1 MAAVPGSWAMV
12 ALFALV
18 TAFLLGL
25 VELLRRSRK
34 EVLVSQAVLDNARKE
49 SQETSQALQQA
60 LRAARMGHWTWDIP
74 TGKVNWSDNLEEI
87 HGVPRGAFKG
97 KFESFED
104 LVHPDD
110 IAEVRAAIA
119 GTLRDGKDYDI
130 EFRVLPPGGR
140 EIWIRG
146 LGHAIFEKG
155 VAVRM
160 TGLGMD
166 ITERKARDADRRLLA
181 AIVDSTD
188 DAIVSKDLTGRILS
202 WNRSAERMFGYSADE
217 VVGRS
222 IAMLMPPQ
230 GADDYLSIINRIRNG
245 SRVEHY
251 ETFRRHKD
259 GRILEVSLTVSPV
272 HDDKGKVIAAS
283 KIARDITA
291 MRAAEREKERI
302 RDLYLGILGHDLRN
316 PLNTIAASLYT
327 LERRVPPELQHIFPR
342 ISRSAQRMSR
352 MIDQLLDFTRA
363 RLGEGLRIEP
373 RPSNLREICA
383 AAVEELETQYP
394 GRIRFSADEDLSSD
408 WDADRIQQIVSNL
421 VVNALDYGSQ
431 DQPVDVRLERENGS
445 ARIVVSNEGPE
456 IPESLRPAIFEPFR
470 RGTGDEQRARRGLG
484 LGLFITREIVRAHQ
498 GSIELQ
504 SGEGRTTFV
513 LRLPIAAA
521 RKAAG

>member
-1 MAAVPGSWAMV
+1 MAVLPGSWATMV
-12 ALFALV
+12 LFALV

-25 VELLRRSRK
+25 VELLRRSRR
-34 EVLVSQAVLDNARKE
+34 ELMASQAVLENARKE
-49 SQETSQALQQA
+49 AQETAQALQQA
-60 LRAARMGHWTWDIP
+60 LRAARMGHWTWDLP
-74 TGKVNWSDNLEEI
+74 TGKVTWSENLEEI
-87 HGVPRGAFKG
+87 HGVPRGYFQG
-97 KFESFED
+97 KFESFEK

-110 IAEVRAAIA
+110 IAEVREAIA
-119 GTLRDGKDYDI
+119 GALRDGKDYDI
-130 EFRVLPPGGR
+130 EFRVLPPEGH

-146 LGHAIFEKG
+146 LGHAIFDKG

-166 ITERKARDADRRLLA
+166 VTERKAREADRRLLA

-202 WNRSAERMFGYSADE
+202 WNRSAERTFGYRADE

-230 GADDYLSIINRIRNG
+230 GADDYLSIINRIREG

-291 MRAAEREKERI
+291 IRAAEREKERI

-316 PLNTIAASLYT
+316 PLNTIVASLYT

-342 ISRSAQRMSR
+342 LSRSAQRMGR

-363 RLGEGLRIEP
+363 RLGEGLRLEP
-373 RPSNLREICA
+373 RSSNLREICA
-383 AAVEELETQYP
+383 AVIEELEAQYP
-394 GRIRFSADEDLSSD
+394 GRIHFSAEGDLQSE
-408 WDADRIQQIVSNL
+408 WDSDRIQQIVSNL

-431 DQPVDVRLERENGS
+431 EQPVVVRLERENGS
-445 ARIVVSNEGPE
+445 ARIEVSNEGPE
-456 IPESLRPAIFEPFR
+456 IPENLRPVIFEPFR

-498 GSIELQ
+498 GAIELQ
-504 SGEGRTTFV
+504 SGGGRTTFV

-521 RKAAG
+521 RRAAG